1 MFAGEHWSSPASL
14 EIGIWTLATDELN
27 GPTTPTTAASATSDV
42 MSLAPCC
49 GSWTPL
55 TAWSR
60 TDGAIV

>member
-1 MFAGEHWSSPASL
+1 MFAGEHWSRPASF
-14 EIGIWTLATDELN
+14 EIGICTFATDELN
-27 GPTTPTTAASATSDV
+27 GPTAATTAASDTSVV

-60 TDGAIV
+60 TVTVKV